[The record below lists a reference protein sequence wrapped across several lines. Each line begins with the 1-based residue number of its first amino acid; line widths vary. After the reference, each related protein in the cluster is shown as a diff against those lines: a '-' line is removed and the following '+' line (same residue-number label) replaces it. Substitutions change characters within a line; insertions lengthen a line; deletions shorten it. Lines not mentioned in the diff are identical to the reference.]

1 MSKTLQRV
9 SEILKYLYS
18 VDNWT
23 WVRDIA
29 RKTGLKPGSV
39 SYLIDKYLRRYVE
52 IVNSSD
58 VLGDFGIK
66 IKLIRLKNKEIP
78 IEEVLKRI
86 SVKLT
91 LNHNKIS

>member
-1 MSKTLQRV
+1 MSKTLERV
-9 SEILKYLYS
+9 SKILNYLYS

-23 WVRDIA
+23 WIRDIA

-39 SYLIDKYLRRYVE
+39 SYLIDKYLKRYVE
-52 IVNSSD
+52 IVDSSD

-66 IKLIRLKNKEIP
+66 IKLIRLKTKEIP
-78 IEEVLKRI
+78 IDEVLRRI

-91 LNHNKIS
+91 LNNKKF

>member
-1 MSKTLQRV
+1 MSKTLERIAK
-9 SEILKYLYS
+9 ILNYLYE

-23 WVRDIA
+23 WIRDIA

-39 SYLIDKYLRRYVE
+39 SYLIDKYMKNYVE
-52 IVNSSD
+52 IVDSSQ
-58 VLGDFGIK
+58 VLGEFGIK

-78 IEEVLKRI
+78 FEEAIKRI

-91 LNHNKIS
+91 LYNKKS